1 MSGIMSATA
10 LGYTALGMSVLGAV
24 GTAVSS
30 YSQGAAQQNAARQ
43 QATQAMMQ
51 GMMEN
56 ESAQFQANVA
66 NMNAEMAEDEGKEAK
81 KIGYDNAQKARLQA
95 AQVVGEQRS
104 AMAASGAQ
112 VDQGAFLD
120 LALDTAEKGELDA
133 LALNEQGLW
142 ADYNKRMEGANFRA
156 NATGAR
162 TAGGMA
168 LAKGNAQSSL
178 FNAQANSYS
187 PWLSAGTSLI
197 GGLGSALG
205 TYGLM
210 NAKGGGGH
218 PDAGK
223 NQRNSWYKW

>member
-1 MSGIMSATA
+1 MASAIPIIS
-10 LGYTALGMSVLGAV
+10 LVVGGLGAV
-24 GTAVSS
+24 GSAYSS
-30 YSQGAAQQNAARQ
+30 YQQGVAQQNAARQ
-43 QATQAMMQ
+43 QATQAMLQ

-66 NMNAEMAEDEGKEAK
+66 TMNAEMAEEEGKEAK

-95 AQVVGEQRS
+95 AQMIGGQRS

-120 LALDTAEKGELDA
+120 LTLDTAEKGELDA

-142 ADYNKRMEGANFRA
+142 ADYNKRLEGANMRA
-156 NATGAR
+156 NATGMA
-162 TAGGMA
+162 TAGSMA

-197 GGLGSALG
+197 GGMGSALG

-210 NAKGGGGH
+210 SAKGSL
-218 PDAGK
+218 PK
-223 NQRNSWYKW
+223 NTTRINAPQRILDNY

>member
-1 MSGIMSATA
+1 MSGVTSATV
-10 LGYTALGMSVLGAV
+10 LGYSALAASVLGAV
-24 GTAVSS
+24 GSAYSS
-30 YSQGAAQQNAARQ
+30 YSQGMAQQNAARQ

-66 NMNAEMAEDEGKEAK
+66 TMNAEMAEEEGKEAK
-81 KIGYDNAQKARLQA
+81 KIGYDNAQKARRQA
-95 AQVVGEQRS
+95 AQLIGEQRS

-120 LALDTAEKGELDA
+120 LNLDTAEKGELDA

-142 ADYNKRMEGANFRA
+142 ADYGKRLEGANIRA
-156 NATGAR
+156 NATGMR
-162 TAGGMA
+162 TSGSMA

-187 PWLSAGTSLI
+187 PWLSAGTSLL
-197 GGLGSALG
+197 GGMGQAAYMG
-205 TYGLM
+205 TQMFPKKKGLEI
-210 NAKGGGGH
+210 
-218 PDAGK
+218 
-223 NQRNSWYKW
+223 Q